1 MWAWATHTPQ
11 AKDQIEEQEIAALFV
26 QLDKNQDKSMSVEEL
41 QLGYH
46 ALKRHVK
53 QQLVLERKSV
63 PLQEADQAVA
73 AASSVQS
80 RGSEAPGAAEDEDE
94 DEEKDEM

>member
-1 MWAWATHTPQ
+1 MHTPQ

-63 PLQEADQAVA
+63 PLQEAGAVA

-94 DEEKDEM
+94 DEEEKDEM